1 MDVHVRAEYNAR
13 LDLRRMG
20 NVLLLL
26 PPRAAQA
33 AIDRVGRPRRVTRRR
48 RQARARGTTAAR
60 GGVVRSDGDGLCAF
74 FPHCSRGAGT

>member
-33 AIDRVGRPRRVTRRR
+33 AIDRWAGLGASRGGGGK
-48 RQARARGTTAAR
+48 RARGGPRPR
-60 GGVVRSDGDGLCAF
+60 GEA
-74 FPHCSRGAGT
+74 